1 MSIQIWEGDG
11 DNISNDTPHIEYTPD
26 PIDEYMVITHEPSD
40 WQEVHDYIINEN
52 EIDGIPNRK
61 IECNNSQPYSLRT
74 SVYLMS
80 AEEAEILKQHPKVET
95 VELNPEK
102 YPQPESP
109 LTFRYKKEVGFN
121 KSKVPNMPQGSS
133 PAMENSTWTR
143 HSYNGVRSNW
153 SHLFV
158 NNPSSEPFR
167 GVGIATSTF
176 TTSDMQYSLTGKN
189 VDAVIIDSGIEQF
202 HPEFIGEGREDDP
215 SIIRVRDV
223 VIDGPYKVDPTY
235 FDNLGVTTYR
245 SVPGQSNS
253 GPLTIPDSNALEWW
267 SDSTK
272 RSSQFQSLGTV
283 NISSSYTWGHGLS
296 TDSNNDS
303 NPIIDGHGTAC
314 ASQVGGKSFG
324 LAFECNLW
332 NIRIALGGAGG
343 VLSSTSAVNLCAIWH
358 KAKIIAQNGDPDPTI
373 LNCSFGSFGSTGNTQ
388 GTTYTH
394 GYRGTTLQYTGTG
407 DYKDVPTNSG
417 SCRNHN
423 CFSWN
428 LNTDTTK
435 PNFASLTDTYC
446 FGGDG
451 WYLRSASS
459 TNSAAENAIAAGC
472 IIVSAAGNSNQK
484 LSDEQDIDFNNWYS
498 SSSNYINRCGGIQQ
512 GFSGTHE
519 KTKGSIRVGAL
530 DCGVEPSDS
539 SSPFAIRKVVYSNNG
554 PMIDV
559 WAPAEKTMSA
569 GVASYYWGG
578 YAREDDPNYR
588 DWFFSGTSSAA
599 PNTCSVIALYLESN
613 RKANQDDVRNW
624 LWRHGSVEIDLFDQY
639 DGINDSKYWS
649 TSTYLLCYLPHDSKN
664 YEGNSNLRGATKRVL
679 ANPFANNTI
688 PKISGVDIKG
698 ISFKQ
703 S

>member
-11 DNISNDTPHIEYTPD
+11 DNVLNDTPHIEYTPD

-40 WQEVHDYIINEN
+40 WQELHDYIINEN

-102 YPQPESP
+102 YPQPESS

-121 KSKVPNMPQGSS
+121 KSVIVGFPVNEYTSGNNFYWSS
-133 PAMENSTWTR
+133 AY
-143 HSYNGVRSNW
+143 YNGVRSNW

-176 TTSDMQYSLTGKN
+176 TTSDIQYSVTGKN
-189 VDAVIIDSGIEQF
+189 VDAIIIDSGIEQF

-303 NPIIDGHGTAC
+303 NPIINGHGTAC
-314 ASQVGGKSFG
+314 ASQIGGKSFG
-324 LAFECNLW
+324 LANECNLW
-332 NIRIALGGAGG
+332 NIRISLGGAGG
-343 VLSSTSAVNLCAIWH
+343 VLSSSSAVNLCAIWH

-373 LNCSFGSFGSTGNTQ
+373 LNCSFGSFGNTDNTQ

-394 GYRGTTLQYTGTG
+394 GYRGNTLQYTGNG
-407 DYKDVPTNSG
+407 DSENPPANSG
-417 SCRNHN
+417 ACRNHKYYTIN
-423 CFSWN
+423 PSQ
-428 LNTDTTK
+428 D
-435 PNFASLTDTYC
+435 PNNPYTSSYSYT
-446 FGGDG
+446 GSGE
-451 WYLRSASS
+451 YLPNYSS

-472 IIVSAAGNSNQK
+472 IVVSSAGNNNQK

-498 SSSNYINRCGGIQQ
+498 SSSNYINRCNGIQK
-512 GFSGTHE
+512 GFSGLHE
-519 KTKGSIRVGAL
+519 KTKGCIRVGAL
-530 DCGVEPSDS
+530 DCAVEPSDS
-539 SSPFAIRKVVYSNNG
+539 SSPFAIRKVVYSNDG

-559 WAPAEKTMSA
+559 WAPAEKTMAAAVS
-569 GVASYYWGG
+569 G
-578 YAREDDPNYR
+578 YINNGFDREDDSNYY
-588 DWFFSGTSSAA
+588 DFFFNGTSSAA